1 VVAVISVAVLAA
13 GQWMLRHW
21 RRGVELRAVG
31 SAEPRAQR
39 MGARVQT
46 TIVTAHIACS
56 VLAVLA
62 GIVLT
67 SLVGVGQAG
76 LGTDYTLTSIT
87 AAVLG
92 GASIY
97 GGRGSYLGAIVGA
110 LLIQEIIAATSFL
123 GLGEAWQ
130 EWLPGLLILA
140 GAGLFSRARKRAGGL
155 LTV

>member
-1 VVAVISVAVLAA
+1 
-13 GQWMLRHW
+13 
-21 RRGVELRAVG
+21 
-31 SAEPRAQR
+31 
-39 MGARVQT
+39 MGARVRT
-46 TIVTAHIACS
+46 TIVSAHVACS
-56 VLAVLA
+56 VFAVLA
-62 GIVLT
+62 GIALT

-110 LLIQEIIAATSFL
+110 FLIQEIVAATSFL

-140 GAGLFSRARKRAGGL
+140 GAGLFSRARGRAGGL
-155 LTV
+155 LMA